1 MAEKTTVSK
10 NKTAAVGKYSYKYTD
25 LAQIHE
31 EMERQGLRYYQYVEP
46 LIVPGVGVID
56 YIRTVIIDA
65 NTNEEL
71 RNVLG
76 FRIVDANGQNPTQEH
91 GKAITYDRRYSL
103 LAALGWA
110 TDDDDASGNIR
121 TRPERKTQNTAR
133 NTPQNAPH
141 TAEDF
146 VQCITAEQIDE
157 VRKCLA
163 KMGYAEKDVL
173 KRYKINTITALTM
186 EDYASFMAG
195 YQKTMEGKE

>member
-110 TDDDDASGNIR
+110 TDDDDAAGKK
-121 TRPERKTQNTAR
+121 TRPAQKSQNTAPKCPR
-133 NTPQNAPH
+133 NAEFSKMINDAQRTEVEEALDDMKLTAAALHTRYGVSAVADLTEAQYKDFIESYRKFKEGNENA
-141 TAEDF
+141 
-146 VQCITAEQIDE
+146 
-157 VRKCLA
+157 
-163 KMGYAEKDVL
+163 
-173 KRYKINTITALTM
+173 
-186 EDYASFMAG
+186 
-195 YQKTMEGKE
+195 

>member
-110 TDDDDASGNIR
+110 TDDDDAAGNIR
-121 TRPERKTQNTAR
+121 TRPERKTQNTAPKCPR
-133 NTPQNAPH
+133 NAEFSKMINDAQRTEVEEALDDMKL
-141 TAEDF
+141 TASALHSRYGVDAVADLTEAQYKDF
-146 VQCITAEQIDE
+146 IDSY
-157 VRKCLA
+157 RKF
-163 KMGYAEKDVL
+163 K
-173 KRYKINTITALTM
+173 
-186 EDYASFMAG
+186 
-195 YQKTMEGKE
+195 EGKENA

>member
-110 TDDDDASGNIR
+110 TDDDDAAGNVK
-121 TRPERKTQNTAR
+121 TRPERKTQNTAPKCPR
-133 NTPQNAPH
+133 NAEFSKMINDAQRTEVEEALDDMKLTAAALHSSYGVSAVADLTEAQYKDFIEKYRKFKEGIENA
-141 TAEDF
+141 
-146 VQCITAEQIDE
+146 
-157 VRKCLA
+157 
-163 KMGYAEKDVL
+163 
-173 KRYKINTITALTM
+173 
-186 EDYASFMAG
+186 
-195 YQKTMEGKE
+195 

>member
-31 EMERQGLRYYQYVEP
+31 EMERQGLRYFQHIETEN
-46 LIVPGVGVID
+46 GVD
-56 YIRTVIIDA
+56 YMVTTLTNVDGEIFRTCRGCRV
-65 NTNEEL
+65 
-71 RNVLG
+71 
-76 FRIVDANGQNPTQEH
+76 VDANGQNPTQEH
-91 GKAITYDRRYSL
+91 GKAITYARRYSL
-103 LAALGWA
+103 LMALGWA
-110 TDDDDASGNIR
+110 TDDDDAAGNTR
-121 TRPERKTQNTAR
+121 TRPEYKNQNTAR

>member
-31 EMERQGLRYYQYVEP
+31 EMERQGLRYYQYIEP
-46 LIVPGVGVID
+46 LETPAGMVD
-56 YIRTVIIDA
+56 YVHTVIM
-65 NTNEEL
+65 NTDGEEL
-71 RNVLG
+71 RSCCGCRV
-76 FRIVDANGQNPTQEH
+76 VDANGQNPTQEH
-91 GKAITYDRRYSL
+91 GKAITYARRYSL
-103 LAALGWA
+103 LMALGWA
-110 TDDDDASGNIR
+110 TDDDDAAGNIR
-121 TRPERKTQNTAR
+121 TRPERKTQYR
-133 NTPQNAPH
+133 
-141 TAEDF
+141 AENEADF